1 MHGAALLRAT
11 FPQSFLIP
19 NALTMCGSA
28 FPNQE
33 ECHQLQ
39 QQQKTFKN
47 KRASSKNNTFSNLCQ
62 PRAMMCTHLPR
73 NICQGTLGSSNF
85 HLEQSLAQA
94 NVSSTLG
101 RIWKG
106 SPTLTHW
113 GHHFRASLRASSF
126 RISVW
131 HCSRSLLDMLAHGNF
146 VFLVEEEPRVA
157 SQACWVSCNVNH
169 PYVR

>member
-106 SPTLTHW
+106 SPTLTHLGPSLQSISARELFQDLCLALQQIFV
-113 GHHFRASLRASSF
+113 GHACPWQLRLLGRGRTTCGIASLLGILQCQPPIF
-126 RISVW
+126 
-131 HCSRSLLDMLAHGNF
+131 
-146 VFLVEEEPRVA
+146 
-157 SQACWVSCNVNH
+157 
-169 PYVR
+169 